1 MAIFLRD
8 LYYDTKR
15 KYNLNLISGG
25 KGMENIVSWVYI
37 SEDISTSTFLNG
49 GELIITTGV
58 TSGEREDWLR
68 AFIKELIKRGTCGLI
83 LNTGRYIFEEDITDE
98 IVRLCHRYSFPLFT
112 MPWDT
117 RIFDIT
123 HDYYNRIFE
132 DSRDDGNMTAA
143 FQNILMGNSLTDE
156 QADTLR
162 GSGFN
167 NGCYNVLS
175 IDTEATDE
183 FMYILQKVCNNA
195 DLVFHAFVYDG
206 NPTVILRCPSSG
218 SIADKCSDIAE
229 ALAAR
234 FPDYNIHMGSGS
246 PVLSLTDVA
255 GYAASKC
262 EEKKIAKAAAKL
274 IYAFHDMTA
283 PKVNVIVGAANG
295 TASLAMN
302 NSADMTYA
310 WPQATIGM
318 MDPVS
323 AAKIMYADEIAKA
336 DDKNAL
342 ISEKAAA
349 YAKLQAS
356 AESAAKR
363 GYVDSIIAPETT
375 RQIAAAAFEML
386 FTKREDRPAKKHGTV

>member
-156 QADTLR
+156 QTDTIK

-175 IDTEATDE
+175 IDTEATNE
-183 FMYILQKVCNNA
+183 FMYILQKVCNNT

-206 NPTVILRCPSSG
+206 NPTVIMRCPSSG

-229 ALAAR
+229 QLGGVIEYDKTHHSALT
-234 FPDYNIHMGSGS
+234 DTLYEYLKCSGS
-246 PVLSLTDVA
+246 VQ
-255 GYAASKC
+255 
-262 EEKKIAKAAAKL
+262 
-274 IYAFHDMTA
+274 H
-283 PKVNVIVGAANG
+283 
-295 TASLAMN
+295 
-302 NSADMTYA
+302 
-310 WPQATIGM
+310 
-318 MDPVS
+318 
-323 AAKIMYADEIAKA
+323 
-336 DDKNAL
+336 
-342 ISEKAAA
+342 ISEKMFCHRNTINYRLRIIKEELEYDLSNAEVRFQLMAA
-349 YAKLQAS
+349 YKL
-356 AESAAKR
+356 
-363 GYVDSIIAPETT
+363 
-375 RQIAAAAFEML
+375 
-386 FTKREDRPAKKHGTV
+386 REIRKV

>member
-58 TSGEREDWLR
+58 TSSEREDWLR

-156 QADTLR
+156 QTDTIR
-162 GSGFN
+162 NSGFN
-167 NGCYNVLS
+167 NGIYNVLS
-175 IDTEATDE
+175 IDTDVTDE
-183 FMYILQKVCNNA
+183 FMYILQKVCNNT

-206 NPTVILRCPSSG
+206 SPTVILRCPSTG
-218 SIADKCSDIAE
+218 SIADTCADIAE
-229 ALAAR
+229 ALATR
-234 FPDYNIHMGSGS
+234 FPDRRIYMGSGS
-246 PVLSLTDVA
+246 PVLSLTELPKSYRRAISAREFTADQLGRVIE
-255 GYAASKC
+255 YDKTHHSSLTDTLYEYLKC
-262 EEKKIAKAAAKL
+262 
-274 IYAFHDMTA
+274 
-283 PKVNVIVGAANG
+283 NG
-295 TASLAMN
+295 SV
-302 NSADMTYA
+302 
-310 WPQATIGM
+310 Q
-318 MDPVS
+318 
-323 AAKIMYADEIAKA
+323 
-336 DDKNAL
+336 L
-342 ISEKAAA
+342 ISEKMFCHRNTINYRLRIIKEELEYDLSDAEVRFQLMAA
-349 YAKLQAS
+349 YKL
-356 AESAAKR
+356 
-363 GYVDSIIAPETT
+363 
-375 RQIAAAAFEML
+375 
-386 FTKREDRPAKKHGTV
+386 REIQKV

>member
-15 KYNLNLISGG
+15 KYNLNLVSGG

-143 FQNILMGNSLTDE
+143 FQNILMGNALTDE
-156 QADTLR
+156 QNDTIR

-167 NGCYNVLS
+167 NGY
-175 IDTEATDE
+175 
-183 FMYILQKVCNNA
+183 
-195 DLVFHAFVYDG
+195 
-206 NPTVILRCPSSG
+206 
-218 SIADKCSDIAE
+218 
-229 ALAAR
+229 
-234 FPDYNIHMGSGS
+234 
-246 PVLSLTDVA
+246 
-255 GYAASKC
+255 
-262 EEKKIAKAAAKL
+262 
-274 IYAFHDMTA
+274 
-283 PKVNVIVGAANG
+283 
-295 TASLAMN
+295 
-302 NSADMTYA
+302 
-310 WPQATIGM
+310 
-318 MDPVS
+318 
-323 AAKIMYADEIAKA
+323 
-336 DDKNAL
+336 
-342 ISEKAAA
+342 
-349 YAKLQAS
+349 
-356 AESAAKR
+356 
-363 GYVDSIIAPETT
+363 
-375 RQIAAAAFEML
+375 
-386 FTKREDRPAKKHGTV
+386 

>member
-156 QADTLR
+156 QTDTIK

-183 FMYILQKVCNNA
+183 FMYILQKVCNNT

-206 NPTVILRCPSSG
+206 SPTVILRCPSSG

-229 ALAAR
+229 QLGGVIEYDKTHHSALT
-234 FPDYNIHMGSGS
+234 DTLYEYLKCSGS
-246 PVLSLTDVA
+246 VQ
-255 GYAASKC
+255 
-262 EEKKIAKAAAKL
+262 
-274 IYAFHDMTA
+274 H
-283 PKVNVIVGAANG
+283 
-295 TASLAMN
+295 
-302 NSADMTYA
+302 
-310 WPQATIGM
+310 
-318 MDPVS
+318 
-323 AAKIMYADEIAKA
+323 
-336 DDKNAL
+336 
-342 ISEKAAA
+342 ISEKMFCHRNTINYRLRIIKEELEYDLSNAEVRFQLMAA
-349 YAKLQAS
+349 YKLREIRKVYLS
-356 AESAAKR
+356 PII
-363 GYVDSIIAPETT
+363 SIT
-375 RQIAAAAFEML
+375 
-386 FTKREDRPAKKHGTV
+386 

>member
-58 TSGEREDWLR
+58 TSGEREDWLK

-132 DSRDDGNMTAA
+132 DSRDDGNMTVA

-156 QADTLR
+156 QTDTIK

-183 FMYILQKVCNNA
+183 FMYILQKVCNNT

-246 PVLSLTDVA
+246 PVLSLTELPLSYRRA
-255 GYAASKC
+255 
-262 EEKKIAKAAAKL
+262 
-274 IYAFHDMTA
+274 
-283 PKVNVIVGAANG
+283 
-295 TASLAMN
+295 
-302 NSADMTYA
+302 
-310 WPQATIGM
+310 
-318 MDPVS
+318 VS
-323 AAKIMYADEIAKA
+323 AREFTADNIYCDYNSLGFLRILLEVNDAQLIHSFIAEQLGGVIEY
-336 DDKNAL
+336 DKNHHSAL
-342 ISEKAAA
+342 TDTLYEYLKCSGSVQHISEKMFCHRNTINYRLRIIKEELEYDLSNAEVRFQLMAA
-349 YAKLQAS
+349 YKL
-356 AESAAKR
+356 
-363 GYVDSIIAPETT
+363 
-375 RQIAAAAFEML
+375 
-386 FTKREDRPAKKHGTV
+386 REIRKV

>member
-25 KGMENIVSWVYI
+25 KGMVNIVSWVYI

-98 IVRLCHRYSFPLFT
+98 IVRLCYRYSFPLFT

-156 QADTLR
+156 QTDTIK

-183 FMYILQKVCNNA
+183 FMYILQQYRSC
-195 DLVFHAFVYDG
+195 L
-206 NPTVILRCPSSG
+206 PCIC
-218 SIADKCSDIAE
+218 I
-229 ALAAR
+229 
-234 FPDYNIHMGSGS
+234 
-246 PVLSLTDVA
+246 
-255 GYAASKC
+255 
-262 EEKKIAKAAAKL
+262 
-274 IYAFHDMTA
+274 
-283 PKVNVIVGAANG
+283 
-295 TASLAMN
+295 
-302 NSADMTYA
+302 
-310 WPQATIGM
+310 
-318 MDPVS
+318 
-323 AAKIMYADEIAKA
+323 
-336 DDKNAL
+336 
-342 ISEKAAA
+342 
-349 YAKLQAS
+349 
-356 AESAAKR
+356 
-363 GYVDSIIAPETT
+363 
-375 RQIAAAAFEML
+375 
-386 FTKREDRPAKKHGTV
+386 

>member
-156 QADTLR
+156 QADTIK

-183 FMYILQKVCNNA
+183 FMYILQKVCNNT

-206 NPTVILRCPSSG
+206 NPTVIMRCPSSG

-229 ALAAR
+229 QLGGVIEYDKTHHSA
-234 FPDYNIHMGSGS
+234 
-246 PVLSLTDVA
+246 LTDTL
-255 GYAASKC
+255 YEYLKC
-262 EEKKIAKAAAKL
+262 SCSVQ
-274 IYAFHDMTA
+274 H
-283 PKVNVIVGAANG
+283 
-295 TASLAMN
+295 
-302 NSADMTYA
+302 
-310 WPQATIGM
+310 
-318 MDPVS
+318 
-323 AAKIMYADEIAKA
+323 
-336 DDKNAL
+336 
-342 ISEKAAA
+342 ISEKMFCHRNTINYRLRIIKEELEYDLSDAEVRFQLMAA
-349 YAKLQAS
+349 YKL
-356 AESAAKR
+356 R
-363 GYVDSIIAPETT
+363 
-375 RQIAAAAFEML
+375 EMR
-386 FTKREDRPAKKHGTV
+386 KV

>member
-1 MAIFLRD
+1 MVFMQSGSTMDTFATMALHLSDFLSPF
-8 LYYDTKR
+8 
-15 KYNLNLISGG
+15 SGLVRTA
-25 KGMENIVSWVYI
+25 NPFP
-37 SEDISTSTFLNG
+37 SEPVPQVVGISTSGSTVSLTQAKIQPQPDIRRKGNG
-49 GELIITTGV
+49 EHRKLGIHIRGYIHIHIL
-58 TSGEREDWLR
+58 ER
-68 AFIKELIKRGTCGLI
+68 RGTCGLI

-156 QADTLR
+156 QTDTIK

-183 FMYILQKVCNNA
+183 FMYILQKVCNNT

-229 ALAAR
+229 ALVAR
-234 FPDYNIHMGSGS
+234 FPDRSIHMGSGS
-246 PVLSLTDVA
+246 TVLSLTELSLSYRRA
-255 GYAASKC
+255 ISAREFAADNIYCDYNSLGFLRILLEVNDAQLINSFIAEQLGGVIEYDKTHHSALTDTLYEYLKC
-262 EEKKIAKAAAKL
+262 SGSVQ
-274 IYAFHDMTA
+274 H
-283 PKVNVIVGAANG
+283 
-295 TASLAMN
+295 
-302 NSADMTYA
+302 
-310 WPQATIGM
+310 
-318 MDPVS
+318 
-323 AAKIMYADEIAKA
+323 
-336 DDKNAL
+336 
-342 ISEKAAA
+342 ISEKMFCHRNTIN
-349 YAKLQAS
+349 YRLRIIKEELEYKLREIRKVYLS
-356 AESAAKR
+356 PII
-363 GYVDSIIAPETT
+363 SIT
-375 RQIAAAAFEML
+375 
-386 FTKREDRPAKKHGTV
+386 